1 MENSKM
7 NFWAYLHVNGT
18 VQVKCY
24 FGPDDIQEAY
34 YSDFCITIEGPDK
47 FESMDDAVKHYEG
60 VLL

>member
-7 NFWAYLHVNGT
+7 SFWGYLHVNGT

-24 FGPDDIQEAY
+24 FGPDDLDEALS
-34 YSDFCITIEGPDK
+34 SDFVITVSGPDK
-47 FESMDDAVKHYEG
+47 FESMIDAVKHYEG

>member
-7 NFWAYLHVNGT
+7 NFWGYLHVNGT

-24 FGPDDIQEAY
+24 FGPDDLMEAEE
-34 YSDFCITIEGPDK
+34 SDFVITVSGPDK
-47 FESMDDAVKHYEG
+47 FESMIDAVKHYEG